1 MDHTNEGVLKLLQDI
16 KEILL
21 GIALLLLGGILAGLG
36 IGLAGLTGGGVFLLL
51 PVAGFLILLNGGLH
65 VWYGWTAHHVVEKID
80 DAEGAER

>member
-51 PVAGFLILLNGGLH
+51 PAVGFLILLNGGLH

-80 DAEGAER
+80 EAEGAER